1 MEGEGMEGEGSRGR
15 GCHKDFLKVEGK
27 LMAVRRVTTPS
38 PPPYIF
44 FVLFGKSLLAKLG
57 K

>member
-1 MEGEGMEGEGSRGR
+1 MEGEGSRGR